1 MGTSS
6 NLRPTVVRVER
17 NVVAR
22 FDRYLLSQMM
32 ILFGFFALILVSVYW
47 INQAVRLFD
56 RLVGDGQSAMV
67 FVEFTLLTLPNVI
80 RLVLPMAA
88 FAGAVYV
95 TNRLSSESELV
106 VMQATGFSPW
116 RLARPV
122 AVYGALVAVMMSVLT
137 HVLVPVSLEE
147 MKERE
152 AELTQNVTAKLL
164 TEGTFLHP
172 STGITFYI
180 REITP
185 EGALHDVYLSDRS
198 RPDRSLTHTANEGFL
213 VNDDAGT
220 RLVMVDGLSQTY
232 YPDTTRLFTTHFE
245 DFTYDISTLL
255 ASPSTHI
262 RDVRHVGTWEL
273 LTSPAAVAEETGRTR
288 GVVVEE
294 VHGRFNQPLMAMAA
308 ALIGFSALL
317 VGGFSR
323 FGVWKQIVGALVLLV
338 LVKML
343 EGLVTDPVRA
353 NAALWPLVY
362 LPAAAGFAMAAGL
375 LAWAARP
382 RRRRRVRSGSEQ
394 AVQP

>member
-1 MGTSS
+1 
-6 NLRPTVVRVER
+6 
-17 NVVAR
+17 VAR

-32 ILFGFFALILVSVYW
+32 VLFGFFALILVSIYW

-67 FVEFTLLTLPNVI
+67 FVEFSLLTLPNVI
-80 RLVLPMAA
+80 RLVLPVAA

-122 AVYGALVAVMMSVLT
+122 LYYGLVVAVMMSVLT
-137 HVLVPVSLEE
+137 HVLVPASLEE
-147 MKERE
+147 MKKRE
-152 AELTQNVTAKLL
+152 AELSQNVTSKLL

-185 EGALHDVYLSDRS
+185 EGALRDVFLSDRS
-198 RPDRSLTHTANEGFL
+198 RPDRVMTYTATEAFL
-213 VNDDAGT
+213 VNDDKGT
-220 RLVMVDGLSQTY
+220 RLVMVDGLSQSYFNETE
-232 YPDTTRLFTTHFE
+232 RLFTTHFQ
-245 DFTYDISTLL
+245 DFTYDISGLL
-255 ASPSTHI
+255 GAP
-262 RDVRHVGTWEL
+262 RDHRREVRHVSTWEL
-273 LTSPAAVAEETGRTR
+273 LSAPAAIATETGQTP
-288 GVVVEE
+288 GLIADEL
-294 VHGRFNQPLMAMAA
+294 HGRINQPLMALAA

-338 LVKML
+338 LVKL
-343 EGLVTDPVRA
+343 VEGLVTDPVRD

-362 LPAAAGFAMAAGL
+362 MPTLAGLAMAGGL
-375 LAWAARP
+375 LFWAARP
-382 RRRRRVRSGSEQ
+382 RRRMRGTRPLPQE
-394 AVQP
+394 AAA

>member
-1 MGTSS
+1 M
-6 NLRPTVVRVER
+6 
-17 NVVAR
+17 AR

-32 ILFGFFALILVSVYW
+32 ILFGFFALILVSIYW

-80 RLVLPMAA
+80 RLVLPVAA

-122 AVYGALVAVMMSVLT
+122 LYYGIVVAVMMSILT
-137 HVLVPVSLEE
+137 HILVPTSLEE
-147 MKERE
+147 MKKRE
-152 AELTQNVTAKLL
+152 AELSQNVTSKLL

-185 EGALHDVYLSDRS
+185 EGALRDVFLSDRS
-198 RPDRSLTHTANEGFL
+198 RVDRVMTYTATEAFL
-213 VNDDAGT
+213 VNDDNGT
-220 RLVMVDGLSQTY
+220 RLVMVDGLSQSYFTE
-232 YPDTTRLFTTHFE
+232 DQRLFTTHFQ
-245 DFTYDISTLL
+245 DFTYDISGLL
-255 ASPSTHI
+255 AAP
-262 RDVRHVGTWEL
+262 RDHRREVRHVGTWEL
-273 LTSPAAVAEETGRTR
+273 LTTPDAIAAETGQTP
-288 GVVVEE
+288 GLIADEL
-294 VHGRFNQPLMAMAA
+294 HGRFNQPLMALAA

-338 LVKML
+338 LVKL
-343 EGLVTDPVRA
+343 VEGLVTDPVRE
-353 NAALWPLVY
+353 NATLWPLVY
-362 LPAAAGFAMAAGL
+362 MPTVAGLAMAGGL
-375 LAWAARP
+375 LYWAARP
-382 RRRRRVRSGSEQ
+382 RRSGRATRPAPQE
-394 AVQP
+394 AVA

>member
-1 MGTSS
+1 M
-6 NLRPTVVRVER
+6 
-17 NVVAR
+17 AR

-32 ILFGFFALILVSVYW
+32 VLFGFFALILVSIYW

-67 FVEFTLLTLPNVI
+67 FVEFSLLTLPNVI

-122 AVYGALVAVMMSVLT
+122 AVYGLVVAGMMSVLT
-137 HVLVPVSLEE
+137 HLLVPASLEE
-147 MKERE
+147 MKQRE
-152 AELTQNVTAKLL
+152 AELSQNVTAKLL

-172 STGITFYI
+172 SSGITFYI
-180 REITP
+180 REISP
-185 EGALHDVYLSDRS
+185 EGGLHDVYLSDRS
-198 RPDRSLTHTANEGFL
+198 RPDRSLTHTATEAFL
-213 VNDDAGT
+213 VNDSAGT

-232 YPDTTRLFTTHFE
+232 FPQTQLLYTTHFA
-245 DFTYDISTLL
+245 DFTYDITALL
-255 ASPSTHI
+255 VSPRAHM
-262 RDVRHVGTWEL
+262 REVRHVGSWEL
-273 LTSPAAVAEETGRTR
+273 LTAPEAIATETGQSRGVIAEEL
-288 GVVVEE
+288 
-294 VHGRFNQPLMAMAA
+294 HGRINQPLMALAA

-338 LVKML
+338 LVKL
-343 EGLVTDPVRA
+343 IEGLVTDPVRA
-353 NAALWPLVY
+353 NADLWPLVY
-362 LPAAAGFAMAAGL
+362 APSVAGLAMAGAL
-375 LAWAARP
+375 LAWTARP
-382 RRRRRVRSGSEQ
+382 RRRARAPHAAAQG

>member
-1 MGTSS
+1 
-6 NLRPTVVRVER
+6 
-17 NVVAR
+17 
-22 FDRYLLSQMM
+22 MM
-32 ILFGFFALILVSVYW
+32 VLFGFFALILVSIYW

-67 FVEFTLLTLPNVI
+67 FVEFSLLTLPNVI
-80 RLVLPMAA
+80 RLVLPVAA

-122 AVYGALVAVMMSVLT
+122 AVYGGIVAVMMSVLT
-137 HVLVPVSLEE
+137 HILVPSSLEE
-147 MKERE
+147 MKQRE
-152 AELTQNVTAKLL
+152 VELSQNVTSKLL

-172 STGITFYI
+172 SSGITFYI

-185 EGALHDVYLSDRS
+185 EGALRDVYLSDRS
-198 RPDRSLTHTANEGFL
+198 RVDRVMTYTATEAYL
-213 VNDDAGT
+213 VNDEKGT
-220 RLVMVDGLSQTY
+220 RLVMVDGLSQSY
-232 YPDTTRLFTTHFE
+232 FLEGQRLFTTHFA
-245 DFTYDISTLL
+245 DFTYDISGLL
-255 ASPSTHI
+255 ATPGAHS
-262 RDVRHVGTWEL
+262 RELRHVGTWEL
-273 LTSPAAVAEETGRTR
+273 LRGADVITAETGATP
-288 GVVVEE
+288 GMIADEL
-294 VHGRFNQPLMAMAA
+294 HGRFNQPLMAVAA

-338 LVKML
+338 LIKLV

-362 LPAAAGFAMAAGL
+362 APTAAGLAMAAGL
-375 LAWAARP
+375 LGWAARP
-382 RRRRRVRSGSEQ
+382 RRRGRGRVAMTGE
-394 AVQP
+394 ALT

>member
-1 MGTSS
+1 
-6 NLRPTVVRVER
+6 
-17 NVVAR
+17 
-22 FDRYLLSQMM
+22 MM
-32 ILFGFFALILVSVYW
+32 ILFGFFALILVSIYW

-80 RLVLPMAA
+80 RLVLPVAA

-122 AVYGALVAVMMSVLT
+122 LYYGIVVAVMMSILT
-137 HVLVPVSLEE
+137 HILVPTSLEE
-147 MKERE
+147 MKKRE
-152 AELTQNVTAKLL
+152 AELSQNVTSKLL

-185 EGALHDVYLSDRS
+185 EGALRDVFLSDRS
-198 RPDRSLTHTANEGFL
+198 RVDRVMTYTATEAFL
-213 VNDDAGT
+213 VNDDNGT
-220 RLVMVDGLSQTY
+220 RLVMVDGLSQSYFTE
-232 YPDTTRLFTTHFE
+232 DQRLFTTHFQ
-245 DFTYDISTLL
+245 DFTYDISGLL
-255 ASPSTHI
+255 AAP
-262 RDVRHVGTWEL
+262 RDHRREVRHVGTWEL
-273 LTSPAAVAEETGRTR
+273 LTTPDAIAAETGQTP
-288 GVVVEE
+288 GLIADEL
-294 VHGRFNQPLMAMAA
+294 HGRFNQPLMALAA

-338 LVKML
+338 LVKL
-343 EGLVTDPVRA
+343 VEGLVTDPVRE
-353 NAALWPLVY
+353 NATLWPLVY
-362 LPAAAGFAMAAGL
+362 MPTVAGLAMAGGL
-375 LAWAARP
+375 LYWAARP
-382 RRRRRVRSGSEQ
+382 RRSGRATRPAPQE
-394 AVQP
+394 AVA